1 MHEARVLVVDDNAS
15 EMERCVAALSSMPN
29 VRAEGLLRST
39 EALTRLGGETFD
51 LLVTDLR
58 MPVVDGIDLLR
69 VAAVQDPD
77 LPVLVLT
84 GFPSVDTALAALK
97 AGASD
102 YLTKP
107 VHPEE
112 LKAVAG
118 RLLGERRLKG
128 EHRLL
133 ERRLGHAREASDLVG
148 ASPAMVRVLD
158 VVRRLA
164 ESDLD
169 ILIVGE
175 TGTGKELVARRIH
188 RQSPQASGRFVP
200 VDCGAI
206 PEQLLE
212 SELFGHEKGA
222 FTGAD
227 RRSMGLLEYA
237 SGGTFFLDEVQSLPL
252 QLQAK
257 LLRTLQERRFRR
269 VGATQEIPVTVRIVA
284 AVNEDPEELVSH
296 GRLRDDLYHRINVG
310 RVDLP
315 PLRDRVGDIPLLATH
330 FLQRFGT
337 EGSGV
342 QGISRDAMEILE
354 AHPWPGNVRQLQNV
368 LRRSMVLTSGAL
380 LRSGDIPAEI
390 RGEGPANPGGLAGTF
405 ALARERHLATFE
417 QAYLESALRR
427 SGGDVTRAA
436 GDAGVPR
443 ATFYRLL
450 KKHGVDP
457 ARFRVSARS
466 VSQR

>member
-1 MHEARVLVVDDNAS
+1 MSEGRVLVVDDNAA
-15 EMERCVAALSSMPN
+15 ELERCVTALASLPG

-39 EALTRLGGETFD
+39 DALTRLGSETFD
-51 LLVTDLR
+51 LLITDLR
-58 MPVVDGIDLLR
+58 MPVVDGIDLIR

-97 AGASD
+97 EGAAD

-107 VHPEE
+107 VHPDE
-112 LKAVAG
+112 LAAVAT
-118 RLLGERRLKG
+118 RLLAERRLKG

-133 ERRLGHAREASDLVG
+133 ERRLGHDGEAPDLVG
-148 ASPAMVRVLD
+148 ASPPMLHVLD

-164 ESDLD
+164 ASDLD

-188 RQSPQASGRFVP
+188 RLSPQASGRFVP
-200 VDCGAI
+200 VDCSAI

-237 SGGTFFLDEVQSLPL
+237 NGGTFFLDEVQSLPI

-257 LLRTLQERRFRR
+257 LLRALQERRFRR
-269 VGATQEIPVTVRIVA
+269 VGATEELKVSVRVVA
-284 AVNEDPEELVSH
+284 AVNEDPVELVAR
-296 GRLRDDLYHRINVG
+296 GRLRPDLYHRLDVG

-315 PLRDRVGDIPLLATH
+315 PLRSRPGDVRLLAQH
-330 FLQRFGT
+330 FLQRFGR

-342 QGISRDAMEILE
+342 QGISRDAMELLE
-354 AHPWPGNVRQLQNV
+354 THPWPGNVRQLQNV
-368 LRRSMVLTSGAL
+368 LRRSMALASGTV
-380 LRSGDIPAEI
+380 LRSEDIPSET
-390 RGEGPANPGGLAGTF
+390 RGVASPDPRQLTGTF
-405 ALARERHLATFE
+405 AAGRDRHLALFE
-417 QAYLESALRR
+417 AAYLEAALRR

-436 GDAGVPR
+436 GESGVPR

-450 KKHGVDP
+450 KKHGLDP
-457 ARFRVSARS
+457 DRFRAS
-466 VSQR
+466 

>member
-1 MHEARVLVVDDNAS
+1 MLDARVLVVDDNAA
-15 EMERCVAALSSMPN
+15 ELERCVAALAAMPN
-29 VRAEGLLRST
+29 VRAEGLVRST
-39 EALTRLGGETFD
+39 EALTRLGAETFD

-58 MPVVDGIDLLR
+58 MPVVDGLDLLR

-112 LKAVAG
+112 LTAVAA
-118 RLLGERRLKG
+118 RLLHARRLKG

-133 ERRLGHAREASDLVG
+133 ERRLGHTAEATDLVG
-148 ASPAMVRVLD
+148 ASPAMVQVLD

-164 ESDLD
+164 ASDLD

-188 RQSPQASGRFVP
+188 RLSPQASGRFVP

-212 SELFGHEKGA
+212 SELFGHEKGS

-237 SGGTFFLDEVQSLPL
+237 DGGTFFLDEVQSLPVR
-252 QLQAK
+252 LQAK
-257 LLRTLQERRFRR
+257 LLRALQERRCRR
-269 VGATQEIPVTVRIVA
+269 VGAAEEMAVSVRVVA
-284 AVNEDPEELVSH
+284 AVNEDPEELVAR
-296 GRLRDDLYHRINVG
+296 GRLRQDLYHRLDVG

-315 PLRDRVGDIPLLATH
+315 PLRDRSGDVPLLAGY
-330 FLQRFGT
+330 FLQRFGR
-337 EGSGV
+337 EGSGI
-342 QGISRDAMEILE
+342 QGISRDAMAMLE

-368 LRRSMVLTSGAL
+368 LRRCMALTSGEL
-380 LRSGDIPAEI
+380 LRSEDIPPEI
-390 RGEGPANPGGLAGTF
+390 RGHAAPDPGGLSGTF
-405 ALARERHLATFE
+405 AAARERHLGAFE
-417 QAYLESALRR
+417 QAYLEAALRA
-427 SGGDVTRAA
+427 SAGDVTRAA
-436 GDAGVPR
+436 GESGVPR

-450 KKHGVDP
+450 KKHHVDP
-457 ARFRVSARS
+457 YRFRAS
-466 VSQR
+466 